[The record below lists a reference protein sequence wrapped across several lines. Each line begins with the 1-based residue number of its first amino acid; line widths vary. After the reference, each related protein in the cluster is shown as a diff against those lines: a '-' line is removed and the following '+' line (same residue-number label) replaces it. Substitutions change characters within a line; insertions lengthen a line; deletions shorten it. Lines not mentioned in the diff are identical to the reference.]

1 MVDGIAL
8 YGRKGGQGIPDA
20 GGTLLDMTS
29 KPGPGVGGI
38 HLKKDLGVPTSV

>member
-20 GGTLLDMTS
+20 GGTLLDMSLQTWS
-29 KPGPGVGGI
+29 GVGSI